1 MNFLEVT
8 EGLEQGKAYRHKDW
22 RTGIYICRTSY
33 GCIQECDGHNRR
45 EVKFKTEDILSTD
58 WEECPKAIRY
68 LFSIDSGADE
78 ESLDDWLCQKQITC
92 RLSEHPDRC
101 HPWRVLE
108 LTLDD
113 LKEYAHFLHIEILE
127 KRFSDIELRKLKEI
141 VNQKEINM

>member
-1 MNFLEVT
+1 MNFLDVIK
-8 EGLEQGKAYRHKDW
+8 GLEQGKAYRHKDW
-22 RTGIYICRTSY
+22 HEQKYICMNSRGS
-33 GCIQECDGHNRR
+33 IEECDGFTIRQISL
-45 EVKFKTEDILSTD
+45 KTKHILSTD

-78 ESLDDWLCQKQITC
+78 ESLNDWLCQQQITC

-108 LTLDD
+108 LTLND
-113 LKEYAHFLHIEILE
+113 LKEYAYFLHIEILE

-141 VNQKEINM
+141 AHQK